1 MQNLSVY
8 FFCALSAFLITSVS
22 VPLIVTLLDGKFTDI
37 PSGLKTHS
45 GAVPLAG
52 GPALMAGIFLSL
64 LIVRLTI
71 PFPTGTLHSLRGVL
85 AGGLIIFAAGL
96 VDDIKKPAG
105 ISALTKFAAQTAAA
119 AALIFYGVKINFV
132 GSNILSYI
140 LTVLWVIGLTNA
152 FNLLD
157 IVDLLAVSQ
166 ACCAALFFIIIAL
179 PSEQIYVNFTA
190 CALLGAGIGFAPYN
204 VSKRCKSFMGDS
216 GSMLLGFTLAAA
228 SMGAQYSFKNPAA
241 VLAPLLILAV
251 PLWDTAFV
259 FTARIMQ
266 RKNPF
271 KGSPDH
277 AVIRLQKYGLSSNSV
292 VIVFLAAS
300 IIYGALA
307 LLLIHLNPFWTSVIL
322 TLTILDALA
331 CGVYIYKLKT

>member
-1 MQNLSVY
+1 MQNLLVY
-8 FFCALSAFLITSVS
+8 LFCALSAFLITSIS
-22 VPLIVTLLDGKFTDI
+22 VPLVITALGGRFADV

-52 GPALMAGIFLSL
+52 GPAIMAGIFLSL
-64 LIVRLTI
+64 LIVRFTI
-71 PFPTGTLHSLRGVL
+71 SFPTGTLHSLRGVL

-96 VDDIKKPAG
+96 ADDIKKPDG

-119 AALIFYGVKINFV
+119 IALIFYGIKINFI
-132 GSNILSYI
+132 GNNILSYI
-140 LTVLWVIGLTNA
+140 VTVLWVIGLTNS

-157 IVDLLAVSQ
+157 IADLLAVSQ

-190 CALLGAGIGFAPYN
+190 AALLGAGVGFAPYN
-204 VSKRCKSFMGDS
+204 ISKRCKSFMGDS
-216 GSMLLGFTLAAA
+216 GSMLLGFTLAAV

-259 FTARIMQ
+259 VIARILQ

-277 AVIRLQKYGLSSNSV
+277 AVIRLQKYGVSSNTV
-292 VIVFLAAS
+292 VLMLLAAS

-307 LLLIHLNPFWTSVIL
+307 LFVIHLNPFWTSVIFTL
-322 TLTILDALA
+322 TLLDALA
-331 CGVYIYKLKT
+331 CGIYIYRLKI